1 MNKNKSLEIL
11 SRIAIIAPQIIWVLL
26 KMVIVM
32 ICVVICG
39 LVAIAQEDIRRL

>member
-1 MNKNKSLEIL
+1 MNKNKAL
-11 SRIAIIAPQIIWVLL
+11 AIFRKITIITPQIIWVLL